1 MGCFGDRRYLT
12 LLCRVA
18 VGPRIDRTN
27 LKMTKTRATKQ
38 VSFDVNIKGEPAPK
52 VKWYFKDE
60 EVSGLALKRV
70 RHIQEGLA
78 RALLWLPVC
87 NLTNNLANDYQTLL
101 RYEG

>member
-1 MGCFGDRRYLT
+1 
-12 LLCRVA
+12 
-18 VGPRIDRTN
+18 
-27 LKMTKTRATKQ
+27 MTKTRATKQ

-78 RALLWLPVC
+78 RALL
-87 NLTNNLANDYQTLL
+87 TNNLTNDYQTLL